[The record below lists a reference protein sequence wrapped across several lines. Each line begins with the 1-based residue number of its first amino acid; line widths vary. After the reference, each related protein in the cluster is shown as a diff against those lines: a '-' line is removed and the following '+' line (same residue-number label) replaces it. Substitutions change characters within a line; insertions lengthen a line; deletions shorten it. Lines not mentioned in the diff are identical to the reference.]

1 MARYYTNGFV
11 SFIEL
16 WVDKGCE
23 YSGIDM
29 FEAYNYMVS
38 HSIMDIIK
46 KQTNNYK
53 GLQKKFIYIIRL
65 YFM

>member
-29 FEAYNYMVS
+29 FEAYTYMVS

-46 KQTNNYK
+46 K
-53 GLQKKFIYIIRL
+53 
-65 YFM
+65 